1 MQSIQVSLW
10 QSGDRFPVVAA
21 TPCICHLNWKK
32 FSIITEQPP
41 IFLGRMD
48 VSNLKTLCTNMLRK
62 KDLFFH
68 VFREYNWMQSLLYSK
83 ESNKKNPFGSR
94 NRKSVGIC
102 RTTKTASQFCST
114 KSFPNSSHL
123 VPEQHL
129 ESHMLQQHRKSHYL
143 YSMTFPLWLQVRK
156 LCIWSL
162 LIDITQHLN
171 VPPWVKN
178 LFIFNQFHIRVS
190 SSTFATFIYQK
201 KVIKTAFT
209 AATVA

>member
-1 MQSIQVSLW
+1 
-10 QSGDRFPVVAA
+10 
-21 TPCICHLNWKK
+21 
-32 FSIITEQPP
+32 
-41 IFLGRMD
+41 MD
-48 VSNLKTLCTNMLRK
+48 VSNSKTLCTKLLRK
-62 KDLFFH
+62 KDLLFH
-68 VFREYNWMQSLLYSK
+68 VFKEYNY
-83 ESNKKNPFGSR
+83 ECNPYYIVKKAIKKPFGSR

-102 RTTKTASQFCST
+102 RTTKTAAQFCST

-123 VPEQHL
+123 VPERHL
-129 ESHMLQQHRKSHYL
+129 ESHMLQQQRKSHYL
-143 YSMTFPLWLQVRK
+143 YSMTCFLWLQVRK

-178 LFIFNQFHIRVS
+178 LFIFNQFHIHVS
-190 SSTFATFIYQK
+190 SSTFATFIHQK

>member
-1 MQSIQVSLW
+1 M
-10 QSGDRFPVVAA
+10 
-21 TPCICHLNWKK
+21 
-32 FSIITEQPP
+32 
-41 IFLGRMD
+41 FLTQRHF
-48 VSNLKTLCTNMLRK
+48 VPTCWEK

-68 VFREYNWMQSLLYSK
+68 VFKEYNY
-83 ESNKKNPFGSR
+83 ECNPYYIVKKAIKKPFGSR

-102 RTTKTASQFCST
+102 RTTKTAAQFCST

-123 VPEQHL
+123 VPERHL
-129 ESHMLQQHRKSHYL
+129 ESRMLQKQRKSHYL
-143 YSMTFPLWLQVRK
+143 YSMTCFLWLQVRK

-171 VPPWVKN
+171 VPPVGEKS
-178 LFIFNQFHIRVS
+178 FHLKSISHTCVS
-190 SSTFATFIYQK
+190 SSTFATFIHQK